1 MPKRSANNLIGE
13 LGEKLVAEWLQTQG
27 WTILHRRWKSR
38 LGEIDLIAT
47 TSVQHNPLLAFVE
60 VKTRS
65 RNNWDEN
72 GLLAINST
80 KQNKLYLTA
89 QSFLSQYP
97 HFSEI
102 PCRFDVALIYC
113 QASPT
118 FLSTNPQIKG
128 NTLSGY
134 GYDLTLKSYLESAF
148 DLS

>member
-1 MPKRSANNLIGE
+1 MSKRSANNLIGE
-13 LGEKLVAEWLQTQG
+13 LGEQLVAEWLQSQG

-47 TSVQHNPLLAFVE
+47 TSAQHNPLLAFVE

-72 GLLAINST
+72 GLLAINTS
-80 KQNKLYLTA
+80 KQNKLYRTA

-97 HFSEI
+97 HFAEI
-102 PCRFDVALIYC
+102 PCRFDVAIISC
-113 QASPT
+113 QPAPNT
-118 FLSTNPQIKG
+118 YSTTPQIKG
-128 NTLSGY
+128 KTLSAQGY
-134 GYDLTLKSYLESAF
+134 QFTLKSYLESAF